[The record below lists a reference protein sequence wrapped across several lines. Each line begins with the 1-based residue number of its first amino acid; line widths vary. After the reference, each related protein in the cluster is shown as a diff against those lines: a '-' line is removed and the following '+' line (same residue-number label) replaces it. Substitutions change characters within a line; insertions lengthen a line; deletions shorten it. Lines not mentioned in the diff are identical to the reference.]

1 MDTSNI
7 WITILLAPTTCT
19 ILWFI
24 LSLIH
29 FMLTGVPLV

>member
-7 WITILLAPTTCT
+7 WVAILLTPTTST

>member
-1 MDTSNI
+1 MTKSNI
-7 WITILLAPTTCT
+7 WVAFLLAPVPNTF
-19 ILWFI
+19 LWFI

>member
-1 MDTSNI
+1 MDSSKI
-7 WITILLAPTTCT
+7 WVAILLAPSTSTF
-19 ILWFI
+19 LWFI